1 LTAIKPTI
9 SKPFKSIP
17 VSGYREVSKSSSQDN
32 SGAFKTLI
40 NAEMTNKTWELDE
53 IGNQNKEKQW

>member
-1 LTAIKPTI
+1 
-9 SKPFKSIP
+9 
-17 VSGYREVSKSSSQDN
+17 VSKSSSQDN